1 MRRPLP
7 SAVLAVLAVIGL
19 VAALPVVAVGPSVQ
33 APGQFGATAGL
44 TVTPVFEGWY
54 PNPDGTVSLS
64 FGYFNRNRDEVLDVA
79 VGPDN
84 LIEPGAPNQGQPT
97 RFEPGRHWGVF
108 AVTVPGDAP
117 DLEVAWTLAVRGE
130 RFRIPGHQKRSWRI
144 DALEGEAG
152 SGNTPPVL
160 RFSETGP
167 EGAGPRGVTTG
178 LPAATAGVPFD
189 LTVWARDDGRPSGS
203 VVSSGRQA
211 MTVSLTWFAHQG
223 PGEVIFSAPTARVP
237 VAGGSATTTVTIAEP
252 GEYILRVRA
261 NDASGVSGAGH
272 AQCCWTNGFVKV
284 TVGR

>member
-1 MRRPLP
+1 MPGRLP
-7 SAVLAVLAVIGL
+7 LAVLAVIGL
-19 VAALPVVAVGPSVQ
+19 GAALPALAGPPAGQ
-33 APGQFGATAGL
+33 DPGQFGATAGL

-54 PNPDGTVSLS
+54 PNPDGSISLS
-64 FGYFNRNRDEVLDVA
+64 FGYFNRNRTEAVEVA

-84 LIEPGAPNQGQPT
+84 LMEPGPGNQGQPT

-108 AVTVPGDAP
+108 AVTVPAGSP
-117 DLEVAWTLAVRGE
+117 DLEVFWTLAVRGE
-130 RFRIPGHQKRSWRI
+130 RFRIPGHQKRNWRI

-160 RFSETGP
+160 RFREDGP
-167 EGAGPRGVTTG
+167 EGAGPRGVTGDPRT
-178 LPAATAGVPFD
+178 ATPGTPFD
-189 LTVWARDDGRPSGS
+189 VTVWVRDDGRPSTS
-203 VVSSGRQA
+203 VVSGGRQA
-211 MTVSLTWFAHQG
+211 VPVSLTWFKHQG
-223 PGEVIFSAPTARVP
+223 PGDVTFSTPTARVP
-237 VAGGSATTTVTIAEP
+237 VTGGPATTSVTIDEP

>member
-1 MRRPLP
+1 
-7 SAVLAVLAVIGL
+7 V
-19 VAALPVVAVGPSVQ
+19 
-33 APGQFGATAGL
+33 TA
-44 TVTPVFEGWY
+44 
-54 PNPDGTVSLS
+54 D
-64 FGYFNRNRDEVLDVA
+64 
-79 VGPDN
+79 
-84 LIEPGAPNQGQPT
+84 
-97 RFEPGRHWGVF
+97 
-108 AVTVPGDAP
+108 
-117 DLEVAWTLAVRGE
+117 
-130 RFRIPGHQKRSWRI
+130 
-144 DALEGEAG
+144 
-152 SGNTPPVL
+152 
-160 RFSETGP
+160 
-167 EGAGPRGVTTG
+167 PRV
-178 LPAATAGVPFD
+178 ATAGVPFD